1 VGKENFNMFKINIDI
16 KSIFILVLG
25 LIIVFMILFRPSIDI
40 NRYEEEIKILN
51 KKNIILLKQND
62 SINSINDNLQI
73 EINTLHKSVD
83 SVNIVL
89 DKNKQQINKLKNRK
103 GEIFNSVNNMDVNGV
118 TINLTNYL
126 KRKH

>member
-1 VGKENFNMFKINIDI
+1 
-16 KSIFILVLG
+16 
-25 LIIVFMILFRPSIDI
+25 MILFRPSIDI

-89 DKNKQQINKLKNRK
+89 DKNKKQIDKLKNRK

>member
-1 VGKENFNMFKINIDI
+1 
-16 KSIFILVLG
+16 
-25 LIIVFMILFRPSIDI
+25 MILFRPSIDI

>member
-1 VGKENFNMFKINIDI
+1 MFKINIDI